1 MTVPV
6 PATSPG
12 SNAMTLA
19 QQQQLPM
26 TELIGTVEQLQ
37 AAGQTEAA
45 LDLYRH
51 WLAHNPSPLA
61 YAIWFNLGVALVNAG
76 LPAQA
81 RDAYQNAIAQNER
94 FLPAR
99 FNLGTS
105 LEKLGQADLAIST
118 WQDILALDATVLAAD
133 VTTHTLTLNNLG
145 RLLEIGRQYPQA
157 EACLRQSLVLSLQH
171 RAASNAAAET
181 LLGDLA
187 DVTQHWLHLRQKQCR
202 WPLLADWPGA
212 QPESALLAASTLS
225 TLALTD
231 DPQTQLATARR
242 FLQSRIQRAAA
253 PLAQKLSYGHP
264 RLRIGYLSGDFCCHP
279 LSLLMVELFEQHDRT
294 QFEIYGYC
302 WSPEDG
308 SMLRQRVIHA
318 MEHFTRIDT
327 RDDTAAAQRI
337 RADEIDILVDLQ
349 GLTSGFRPRLLA
361 LRPAPIQIT
370 YLGFPGSSGHPDID
384 YLIADQHV
392 IPPEQAPHY
401 SETVLYM
408 PRCFQPSDRQREVA
422 APLTRAQCGL
432 PEQAF
437 VFCCFNNN
445 YKITPEVFACWMRIL
460 AQVPASV
467 LWLLAD
473 NPWARTHLTQAA
485 GQSGIDPDRLIF
497 SERTAPAQYLMR
509 YPLAD
514 LFLDT
519 FPFNAGTTANDALW
533 MGLPLLTLSGR
544 AFASRMAG
552 SLLHT
557 LGLPELITTDLPAF
571 EARAVELALAPEPL
585 ATLRQQLAAARQ
597 SSALFDIP
605 QFARDFEALLAGVAQ
620 LPAHIPVSSRQK
632 DAQQP
637 EATRQPTG
645 SETCALPIGVRAGMA
660 AELLEDRL
668 DSQPIAPRKCFLHVG
683 CGGQRQAGTLPVF
696 NDGHWNEIRQDIDP
710 GAQPDILGSMTD
722 LGALADAAVDAVYS
736 SHNIEHLYPHD
747 VPLALREFW
756 RVLKPEG
763 FVIITCPDLQSV
775 CAQVAANRLL
785 EPAYMS
791 SAGPIAPLDI
801 LYGLRSALAQG
812 HSGMAHRTG
821 FTRDSLQTALQTAG
835 FATVAVI
842 ARPDQFALWAV
853 ACKRVRHPGKFTELK
868 YIPQGLYAQA

>member
-1 MTVPV
+1 
-6 PATSPG
+6 
-12 SNAMTLA
+12 MTLA
-19 QQQQLPM
+19 QQQQLSVAD
-26 TELIGTVEQLQ
+26 LISAVEQRQ

-45 LDLYRH
+45 LGLYRH

-61 YAIWFNLGVALVNAG
+61 YAIWFNLGVALVNAD

-81 RDAYQNAIAQNER
+81 RDAYQNAIAQNEH

-99 FNLGTS
+99 FNLGTC
-105 LEKLGQADLAIST
+105 LEKLGQTDLALST
-118 WQDILALDATVLAAD
+118 WQGILALGASVLAAD
-133 VTTHTLTLNNLG
+133 VATHTLTLNNLG

-157 EACLRQSLVLSLQH
+157 EACLRQSLALRLQH
-171 RAASNAAAET
+171 GTTSPTTAQTPAD
-181 LLGDLA
+181 DLA
-187 DVTQHWLHLRQKQCR
+187 DVIQHWLHLRQKQCR
-202 WPLLADWPGA
+202 WPLLADWPGT

-231 DPQTQLATARR
+231 DPQVQLATARR

-253 PLAQKLSYGHP
+253 PLAQKRSYGHP
-264 RLRIGYLSGDFCCHP
+264 RLRIGYLSGDFCRHP
-279 LSLLMVELFEQHDRT
+279 LSLLMVELFELHDRT
-294 QFEIYGYC
+294 QFEVFGYC

-308 SMLRQRVIHA
+308 STLRQRVIAA

-327 RDDTAAAQRI
+327 LDDATAAQRI

-349 GLTSGFRPRLLA
+349 GLTSGFRPKLLA

-384 YLIADQHV
+384 YLIADRHV
-392 IPPEQAPHY
+392 IPPESIPHY

-432 PEQAF
+432 PEQTF

-460 AQVPASV
+460 AAVPASV

-473 NPWARTHLTQAA
+473 NRWARTHLTQTAA
-485 GQSGIDPDRLIF
+485 QCGIDPARLIF
-497 SERTAPAQYLMR
+497 SERTSPALYLAR

-557 LGLPELITTDLPAF
+557 LGLPELITTDLPAY
-571 EARAVELALAPEPL
+571 EARAVELALAPESL
-585 ATLRQQLAAARQ
+585 TALRQRLTAARQ
-597 SSALFDIP
+597 SSALFDMP
-605 QFARDFEALLAGVAQ
+605 QFARDFEALYARVAEQPAPIPAFPQHGTQQQPNATGQPTDSWSGSLPLVGRAGVGAG
-620 LPAHIPVSSRQK
+620 IPVHPFES
-632 DAQQP
+632 P
-637 EATRQPTG
+637 PG
-645 SETCALPIGVRAGMA
+645 
-660 AELLEDRL
+660 
-668 DSQPIAPRKCFLHVG
+668 APRKCFLHVG
-683 CGGQRQAGTLPVF
+683 CGGQRQAGTLPLF
-696 NDGHWNEIRQDIDP
+696 NDGQWTEIRQDIDP
-710 GAQPDILGSMTD
+710 AAQPDILGSMTD
-722 LGALADAAVDAVYS
+722 LGALADGSVDAVYS
-736 SHNIEHLYPHD
+736 SHNIEHLYSHE
-747 VPLALREFW
+747 VPLALREFL

-763 FVIITCPDLQSV
+763 FVILTCPDLQSV

-785 EPAYMS
+785 EPAYLS

-801 LYGLRSALAQG
+801 LYGLRSALARG

-821 FTRDSLQTALQTAG
+821 FTRDSLQAALQQAG
-835 FATVAVI
+835 YASVTVL
-842 ARPDQFALWAV
+842 ARPAQFALWAV
-853 ACKRVRHPGKFTELK
+853 ACKRVRQADELAELTR
-868 YIPQGLYAQA
+868 QLG

>member
-1 MTVPV
+1 MTQPV
-6 PATSPG
+6 HATSPG

-19 QQQQLPM
+19 QQQQLSVAD
-26 TELIGTVEQLQ
+26 LIGAVEQLQ

-45 LDLYRH
+45 LGLYRH

-61 YAIWFNLGVALVNAG
+61 YAIWFNLGVMLVNASQFE
-76 LPAQA
+76 QA
-81 RDAYQNAIAQNER
+81 IEAYRHAIEFNDA

-99 FNLGTS
+99 FNLGATR
-105 LEKLGQADLAIST
+105 EKMGQPALAVAA
-118 WQDILALDATVLAAD
+118 WRDILALDPAVLTAD
-133 VTTHTLTLNNLG
+133 LTNHKLTLNSLG
-145 RLLEIGRQYPQA
+145 RLLETQNQYPQA
-157 EACLRQSLVLSLQH
+157 ESFLKASLVLDIDQPD
-171 RAASNAAAET
+171 T
-181 LLGDLA
+181 I
-187 DVTQHWLHLRQKQCR
+187 QHWLHLRQKQCH

-231 DPQTQLATARR
+231 DPALQLATAQR
-242 FLQSRIQRAAA
+242 FLARRIPSDPVA
-253 PLAQKLSYGHP
+253 LAQRRPYGHA
-264 RLRIGYLSGDFCCHP
+264 RLRIGYLSGDFCRHP
-279 LSLLMVELFEQHDRT
+279 LSLLMVELFELHDRS
-294 QFEIYGYC
+294 QFEVFGYC

-308 SMLRQRVIHA
+308 STLRQRVINA

-327 RDDTAAAQRI
+327 LDDAAAAQRI

-384 YLIADQHV
+384 YLIADRHV
-392 IPPEQAPHY
+392 IPPEQACRY

-408 PRCFQPSDRQREVA
+408 PHCFQPSDRQREVA
-422 APLTRAQCGL
+422 ATSSRAQCGL

-460 AQVPASV
+460 AAVPASV

-473 NPWARTHLTQAA
+473 NRWARTHLTQTAA
-485 GQSGIDPDRLIF
+485 QCGIDPARLIF
-497 SERTAPAQYLMR
+497 SERTSPALYLAR

-557 LGLPELITTDLPAF
+557 LGLDALITTDLPAF
-571 EARAVELALAPEPL
+571 EARAVELAQSPESLA
-585 ATLRQQLAAARQ
+585 ALRQQLAAARQ
-597 SSALFDIP
+597 SSGLFDMP
-605 QFARDFEALLAGVAQ
+605 QFARDFEALYARVAEQ
-620 LPAHIPVSSRQK
+620 PAPIPAFPQQSK
-632 DAQQP
+632 GQQP
-637 EATRQPTG
+637 QTTSQPTDNLP
-645 SETCALPIGVRAGMA
+645 SALPLWDKTG
-660 AELLEDRL
+660 AELHAPRFE
-668 DSQPIAPRKCFLHVG
+668 SQPPAPRKCFLHVG
-683 CGGQRQAGTLPVF
+683 CGGQRQAGTLPLF
-696 NDGHWNEIRQDIDP
+696 NNGQWTEIRQDIDAA
-710 GAQPDILGSMTD
+710 AQPDILGSMTD
-722 LGALADAAVDAVYS
+722 LGALADGSVDAVYS
-736 SHNIEHLYPHD
+736 SHNIEHLYSHE
-747 VPLALREFW
+747 VPLALREFL

-785 EPAYMS
+785 EPAYLS

-801 LYGLRSALAQG
+801 LYGLRSALAHG

-821 FTRDSLQTALQTAG
+821 FTRDSLRAALQTAG

-853 ACKRVRHPGKFTELK
+853 ACKRVRPPGEFTELR
-868 YIPQGLYAQA
+868 YIPPCPYAPA